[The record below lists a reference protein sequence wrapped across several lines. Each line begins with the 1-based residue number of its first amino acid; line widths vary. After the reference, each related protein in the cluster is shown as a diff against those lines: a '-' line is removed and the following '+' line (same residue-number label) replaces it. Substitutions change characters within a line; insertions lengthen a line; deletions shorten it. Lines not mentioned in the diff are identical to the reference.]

1 MIACFPFI
9 ERMTAEL
16 IRLIKAV
23 DKVVVD
29 MAAVPQVSEGGESM
43 ILSLIATAA
52 AATKWLVVAKVATTV
67 GATCVAVQPLVDAY
81 QQRHE

>member
-1 MIACFPFI
+1 M
-9 ERMTAEL
+9 
-16 IRLIKAV
+16 KAI

-29 MAAVPQVSEGGESM
+29 MAVVLHVSKGGESM

-67 GATCVAVQPLVDAY
+67 GATCVTMQPLVDAY
-81 QQRHE
+81 KKRHE